1 MGTAELDDDDRRR
14 HLRMSPT
21 HEDPIRVNIDGD
33 HFVDIFDATDISESG
48 LGLKAPQGF
57 RGCDLNKQVSFIIE
71 LPSRPK
77 NIFLQ
82 ARGKIIHI
90 YGSRFGI
97 SFDDL
102 SDITRAQIKRY
113 IAGRLRQES
122 FFDWFK
128 YRVGM
133 LE

>member
-1 MGTAELDDDDRRR
+1 MTSIDLDDERRH
-14 HLRMSPT
+14 HLRMPPNQ
-21 HEDPIRVNIDGD
+21 EEPIRVDIDGD
-33 HFVDIFDATDISESG
+33 HFVDIFDAIDISETG

-57 RGCDLNKQVSFIIE
+57 RGCDLNKPVTFIIE

-97 SFDDL
+97 SFHDL

-113 IAGRLRQES
+113 IARRLREES
-122 FFDWFK
+122 LLDWFK
-128 YRVGM
+128 YKVGM